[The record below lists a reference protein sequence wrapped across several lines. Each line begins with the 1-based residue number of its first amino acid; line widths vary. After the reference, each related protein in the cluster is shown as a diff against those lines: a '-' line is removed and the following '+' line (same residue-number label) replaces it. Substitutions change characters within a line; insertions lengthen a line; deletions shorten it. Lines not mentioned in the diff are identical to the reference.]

1 MLSWWCWSWRFKLNY
16 SPEMRKEINREEFLA
31 SSKIAQFWNNHWR
44 RKADVT
50 GRCIRIWNLLLIL
63 MQICLKLHFR
73 YHSLSDVDGDED
85 WLFAKTTYCRV
96 ACKRSH
102 HQTVVGSPV
111 YLYYLHASYL
121 KLLIGKKTGFS
132 IVFNYKYKLEFIF
145 GIFHFWLVYKQIFWP
160 RHDAGLNFL
169 PCKLIHHILR
179 NAIVILLMLVVNIL
193 T

>member
-1 MLSWWCWSWRFKLNY
+1 
-16 SPEMRKEINREEFLA
+16 MRPPPKEPLLPKKSKKIFVFSDKEILDSARPLPPLSGKLQKKAVFFLCLPLGCE
-31 SSKIAQFWNNHWR
+31 IFFYFW
-44 RKADVT
+44 
-50 GRCIRIWNLLLIL
+50 
-63 MQICLKLHFR
+63 CLLHFR
-73 YHSLSDVDGDED
+73 YHSLSDVDKDED

-121 KLLIGKKTGFS
+121 KLLIGKETGFS